1 MPDAI
6 VIVPTYNERSNL
18 PRLVERIM
26 SVEPTF
32 DVLVVD
38 DNSPDGTGAVA
49 DELAAAY
56 PAVHTLHRPRKEGLG
71 RAYVAGFK
79 WSLARGYQ
87 YLCQMDADLSHS
99 PEALPAF
106 LEAAQQ
112 YDLVLGSRY
121 LGGIRVLDW
130 DMTRLLISSFGNWY
144 ARAIT
149 GLPFSDLTGGFK
161 CYARKVLETI
171 DLDQVRSIGYA
182 FQIEMTWWAV
192 RRGFRVGEIPIIFNG
207 RDHGETKFSRAI
219 LWEAVWTVWKLR
231 LGIIRN
237 APRLAAPAVP
247 APPSCERDAGVPQR
261 PQE

>member
-1 MPDAI
+1 MNDAV
-6 VIVPTYNERSNL
+6 VIVPTYNERNNL
-18 PRLVERIM
+18 PRLVERI
-26 SVEPTF
+26 VVVDPKF

-49 DELAAAY
+49 DELARIHS
-56 PAVHTLHRPRKEGLG
+56 AVSVLHRPEKQGLG

-79 WSLARGYQ
+79 WGLARPYK

-106 LEAAQQ
+106 LDATQR

-144 ARAIT
+144 ARAVT

-161 CYARKVLETI
+161 CHTRKVLEAI
-171 DLDQVRSIGYA
+171 DLDQVHSIGYA

-231 LGIIRN
+231 LGLIRN
-237 APRLAAPAVP
+237 TPPPTSMAP
-247 APPSCERDAGVPQR
+247 G
-261 PQE
+261 